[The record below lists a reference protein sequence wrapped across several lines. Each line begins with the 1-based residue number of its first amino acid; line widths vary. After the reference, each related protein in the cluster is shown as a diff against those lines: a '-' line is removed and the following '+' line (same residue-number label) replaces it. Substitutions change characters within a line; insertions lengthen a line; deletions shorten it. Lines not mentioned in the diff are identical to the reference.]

1 MHNDDI
7 QQVRKDLKSHATRM
21 LPDKIRSR
29 VNSSDLVQE
38 TLIITI
44 TKLSKLTSCSKST
57 IYKWMLTVMRY
68 RILHH
73 NRAVNKEKLIRS
85 NISNISPIEQ
95 MPDDLLQ
102 GLMKEEFADIITKLL
117 RNQKD
122 ENKKIFQMRYIEGM
136 DLETIA
142 ESTGKSVNS
151 IRSILYRIIL
161 DLRLSISEE
170 VLLR

>member
-1 MHNDDI
+1 MLNDDI
-7 QQVRKDLKSHATRM
+7 QQVRKDLKAHATRM
-21 LPDKIRSR
+21 LPDKVRSR

-85 NISNISPIEQ
+85 NISPIEQ

-102 GLMKEEFADIITKLL
+102 GLMKEEFAAIVTKSL

-122 ENKKIFQMRYIEGM
+122 ENKKIFQMRYSEGL

-161 DLRLSISEE
+161 DLKQSISEE
-170 VLLR
+170 VFLR

>member
-44 TKLSKLTSCSKST
+44 TKLSKLTSCSKSS

-73 NRAVNKEKLIRS
+73 NRAVNKEKSMRS
-85 NISNISPIEQ
+85 SISSVEYV
-95 MPDDLLQ
+95 PDELLQ
-102 GLMKEEFADIITKLL
+102 GLMKEEFANIVLKTLK
-117 RNQKD
+117 NQK
-122 ENKKIFQMRYIEGM
+122 ENNRKIFQMRYIEGLK
-136 DLETIA
+136 LETIA
-142 ESTGKSVNS
+142 DSTGKSVNS
-151 IRSILYRIIL
+151 IRSILYRMIL
-161 DLRLSISEE
+161 DLKQSISEE
-170 VLLR
+170 VFLK